1 VIRRDTILTGM
12 AGTSQRIRGFLVEEL
27 YWPRPMSELS
37 DDLPLIAEHVIDS
50 MGLLRL
56 VAWLESE
63 FSIDIQDADV
73 VPANFGTIAAIAA
86 LVGRIQQTQ

>member
-1 VIRRDTILTGM
+1 M
-12 AGTSQRIRGFLVEEL
+12 EEL
-27 YWPRPMSELS
+27 YWQRPVSELS

-63 FSIDIQDADV
+63 FSIDIQDADI
-73 VPANFGTIAAIAA
+73 VPANFGTIGAIAA
-86 LVGRIQQTQ
+86 LVGRIQESQ